1 MAPVDPYL
9 ILEAA
14 AVLAF
19 LGVLIWR
26 TKVLDLEGTVAA
38 LAVGAAVYLTIGRG
52 GVVVLLTFLA
62 VSAVFTRIGY
72 ERKRALGAAELKGG
86 VRGWRNVL
94 GNGSVAAGAAIL
106 YHIDPARSHV
116 YSVAM
121 VCSVAAVFADTLATE
136 VGLLSRGK
144 VLSIVGFREVRPGE
158 PGGVT
163 LYGYGGAALA
173 GFLTWTVYAFGFP
186 NPLHPFK
193 LLVATMLSAIAGT
206 TVDSVVGQLLQG
218 RYRCS
223 ACNTVVEHP
232 EHCGQTAAHVS
243 GLKFVDNHVVNAI
256 CALTGAVVGVAYF
269 LAA

>member
-1 MAPVDPYL
+1 MALVDPYL

-26 TKVLDLEGTVAA
+26 TRVLDLKGTVAA
-38 LAVGAAVYLTIGRG
+38 LAVGAAVYLTMGRG
-52 GVVVLLTFLA
+52 GIAVLLTFLA
-62 VSAVFTRIGY
+62 VSAVFTRVGY
-72 ERKRALGAAELKGG
+72 DRKRALGAAELKGG

-106 YHIDPARSHV
+106 YHVDPARFHV

-121 VCSVAAVFADTLATE
+121 VCSIAAVFADTMATE
-136 VGLLSRGK
+136 IGLLSRGR
-144 VLSIVGFREVRPGE
+144 VLSIIGFREVKPGE

-173 GFLTWTVYAFGFP
+173 GLLTWAVSAVGFP
-186 NPLHPFK
+186 NPLDPAK
-193 LLVATMLSAIAGT
+193 LLGATMLSAISGT
-206 TVDSVVGQLLQG
+206 TVDSVAGQLLQG
-218 RYRCS
+218 RYRCGE
-223 ACNTVVEHP
+223 CNAIVEHP
-232 EHCGQTAAHVS
+232 EHCGQSTVHLS

-256 CALTGAVVGVAYF
+256 CALTGAAVGVAYF
-269 LAA
+269 SVA